1 MEVNNKKFWHQA
13 FLEAL
18 KGSHS
23 KFRHGAILV
32 KNNKVISCGRN
43 RDTFR
48 QNRCI
53 HAEEDAIKGCTKKQ
67 CIGATMFVVRIKAD
81 LTLGLSKPCKR
92 CKIIIEKAKIERVF
106 YS

>member
-1 MEVNNKKFWHQA
+1 MKDIKFWHEA

-32 KNNKVISCGRN
+32 KHNKVISYGRN

-53 HAEEDAIKGCTKKQ
+53 HAEEDAIKGCNKKL
-67 CIGATMFVVRIKAD
+67 CIGATMFVVRVKKD

-92 CKIIIEKAKIERVF
+92 CSVMIGKAKIEQVF